1 MGFSYDSSLSQPA
14 LGRNIKLGMLYD
26 VRTSQFFSGVSL
38 WDNSVVNAKPE
49 LSEEQVQNA
58 DFVLSHSLEEARNN
72 ISLDTEG
79 SLNLDLKLCSAV
91 GSAKFLNDRKSTAHE
106 ARLDASCTVMRH
118 TRRIPQEVL
127 ASMKYSQYL
136 DDGRYTHFVAEV
148 VEGGSATL
156 SFVKAC
162 SSADEARRIAGEL
175 KVSVVNVPV
184 SGGDKV
190 EFSSK
195 NEALFDDVKISY
207 SGAIAENVSSLED
220 ARRVAG
226 EMPRTLAKQTNAL
239 SCTLLPLSILDRKAG
254 RIIRSLD
261 SSLVTK
267 TAAALK
273 DGNMA
278 GLMLRDLISKD
289 LFQSEFPAIG
299 RQISNFRDAFAD
311 AQNEFEQEARR
322 LLPELRD
329 GTKDENTNAT
339 ALRAAV
345 KLFRQ
350 HTWTTKRFIDKKS
363 NEANVLETT
372 LASLSAE
379 KFENHLGA
387 LKVQS
392 LTGGAAPR
400 LFLSLGG
407 LSIGMEKHPLQDLI
421 ESGTEYSNTEKA
433 KDDMDEEWFENDDT
447 KVFVEESFSALCE
460 LRKRSPA
467 TPPVT
472 FGVAS
477 IDTAFC
483 PGNLK
488 KVSTKVGDIILDN
501 RGRFSIVNGMLPKA
515 PSTPCLS
522 VDGKTI
528 TVTLAQGREDSESEI
543 IPTTG
548 FLVKYRRLNSSLRD
562 SALPKGIEDDA
573 NKEIFCTISES
584 QAVLSSL
591 LENCDYEVKV
601 SFQTIVGASVWS
613 PVVVERTPK
622 PKPFSIARQV
632 VEFIEKSK
640 RLQLRV

>member
-1 MGFSYDSSLSQPA
+1 MGCSYDSSLSQPA
-14 LGRNIKLGMLYD
+14 LGRDIKLGMLYD

-38 WDNSVVNAKPE
+38 WDNSVVTAKAE

-136 DDGRYTHFVAEV
+136 EDGRYTHFVAEV

-195 NEALFDDVKISY
+195 NEALFEDVKISY

-345 KLFRQ
+345 KLFQQ

-407 LSIGMEKHPLQDLI
+407 LSIGIEKHPLQDLI

-472 FGVAS
+472 F
-477 IDTAFC
+477 
-483 PGNLK
+483 
-488 KVSTKVGDIILDN
+488 
-501 RGRFSIVNGMLPKA
+501 
-515 PSTPCLS
+515 
-522 VDGKTI
+522 
-528 TVTLAQGREDSESEI
+528 
-543 IPTTG
+543 
-548 FLVKYRRLNSSLRD
+548 
-562 SALPKGIEDDA
+562 
-573 NKEIFCTISES
+573 
-584 QAVLSSL
+584 
-591 LENCDYEVKV
+591 
-601 SFQTIVGASVWS
+601 
-613 PVVVERTPK
+613 
-622 PKPFSIARQV
+622 
-632 VEFIEKSK
+632 
-640 RLQLRV
+640 